1 MDLWKSEECRG
12 KGLEVGQRGVNLA
25 VKMAE
30 ERWSRDVW
38 NAGTLPRGV
47 LGRKHYNPDSQP
59 SFKQNSR
66 ADLRSSVWLW
76 GHPHLASL

>member
-1 MDLWKSEECRG
+1 MLLQTLSHWPPPSASR

-25 VKMAE
+25 VKTAE
-30 ERWSRDVW
+30 ERWSGDVW

-59 SFKQNSR
+59 SFKQNS
-66 ADLRSSVWLW
+66 
-76 GHPHLASL
+76 